1 MNPMSVMKL
10 RPLMER
16 FRENHPAIPQ
26 FMHTAASGLEEEGF
40 IGLKVTNAAGQKI
53 EANIKL
59 TAEDVEL
66 FNALRELLAQAG
78 GQM

>member
-1 MNPMSVMKL
+1 MNTMAVMKL

-16 FRENHPAIPQ
+16 FHENHPAIPQ
-26 FMHTAASGLEEEGF
+26 FMHTAASGLEVDGF

-59 TAEDVEL
+59 TEEDIEL
-66 FNALRELLAQAG
+66 FNSFRELLAEANK
-78 GQM
+78 

>member
-1 MNPMSVMKL
+1 MNPMAVMKL

-16 FRENHPAIPQ
+16 FHPAIPQ
-26 FMHTAASGLEEEGF
+26 FMHTAASGLEVDGF

-59 TAEDVEL
+59 TEEDIEL
-66 FNALRELLAQAG
+66 FNSFRELLAEANK
-78 GQM
+78 